1 MSGHVL
7 AIKSCAVA
15 ADAVVSEE
23 EEEEEEED
31 DDEDSEAEEEEGWAP
46 SARGRSKAAAAPATK
61 ARRGDRPAA
70 TAPKPARKQAKRSS
84 PAAAPKRA
92 PLKENVPLPKAVGGS
107 IASPAIKRRP
117 PLLPA
122 PSGSGI
128 GSEPRSLAPRPLP
141 GLGESMHGGNIFQT
155 SV

>member
-1 MSGHVL
+1 MFQLPNLVFL
-7 AIKSCAVA
+7 A
-15 ADAVVSEE
+15 ADAVVSDEDE

-31 DDEDSEAEEEEGWAP
+31 EDSEAEEEGWAP

-70 TAPKPARKQAKRSS
+70 AAPKPARKQAKRSS
-84 PAAAPKRA
+84 PAAGPKRA
-92 PLKENVPLPKAVGGS
+92 PLKENVPLPKTVGSS

-117 PLLPA
+117 TLLPA

-141 GLGESMHGGNIFQT
+141 GLGELMRGGNILQT